1 MDLLELGKLHGSRMG
16 YHENILLRTNGR
28 EERQR
33 QKTWFCK
40 GGWRDTKTES
50 LILWLAVLELLA
62 GGW

>member
-1 MDLLELGKLHGSRMG
+1 MG

-33 QKTWFCK
+33 QKAWFCK

-50 LILWLAVLELLA
+50 PILWLAVLELLA